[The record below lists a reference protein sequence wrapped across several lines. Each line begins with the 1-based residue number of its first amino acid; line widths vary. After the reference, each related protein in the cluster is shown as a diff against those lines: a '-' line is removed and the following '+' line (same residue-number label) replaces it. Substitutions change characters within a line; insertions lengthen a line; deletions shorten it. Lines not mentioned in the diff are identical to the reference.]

1 MQKLLIVDGTF
12 LAYRSYYAMAYNK
25 AAPVLQTEQGIE
37 TNAIVGFFNTLLS
50 LIKNYDITHLYI
62 AFDSHIKT
70 FRHEMYSDYKAGR
83 QKAPNSF
90 YTQLDLIQDLL
101 NHLNIKNNYFNGF
114 EADDIIAKVAKKF
127 DNKDILIFSGDQD
140 LNQLISY
147 NVSIIKKVKSEFIIL
162 NNDNFLNYYDF
173 KPSQVIDYKA
183 MVGDNSDNFKGIAGI
198 GPKTASSLLKEYG
211 TLENIYE
218 NINNIKST
226 WANKLLEQKENA
238 YRDKYIA
245 TLNTDF
251 QLIIPEIDNLSLANV
266 QLNKEGYELCDKL
279 ELKTLKRKLSYF
291 GAN

>member
-12 LAYRSYYAMAYNK
+12 LAYRSYYAMVYNK

-37 TNAIVGFFNTLLS
+37 TNAIVSFFNTLLS

-114 EADDIIAKVAKKF
+114 EADDIIAKVVKKF

-291 GAN
+291 GTN